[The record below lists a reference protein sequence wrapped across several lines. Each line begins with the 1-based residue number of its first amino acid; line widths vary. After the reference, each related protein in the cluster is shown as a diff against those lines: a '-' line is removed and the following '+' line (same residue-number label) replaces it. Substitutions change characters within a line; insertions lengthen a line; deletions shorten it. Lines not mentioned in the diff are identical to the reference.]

1 MKYNLNITDEG
12 VFINETLINKKIFQ
26 EEKVN
31 YSPREREDQIDY
43 LIDWIGEAKGN
54 DKELMKN
61 DLKYL
66 ISLKDKFI
74 FSSILTNEF
83 ITKSED
89 LERFNEICKEILEEN
104 KKL

>member
-1 MKYNLNITDEG
+1 MTYNLSIREEG
-12 VFINETLINKKIFQ
+12 VFINKTLIDEKIFQ

-54 DKELMKN
+54 DKELMKD

-66 ISLKDKFI
+66 ISLKDEFI
-74 FSSILTNEF
+74 FSSILTNEY

-89 LERFNEICKEILEEN
+89 LERFNEICKDILEKN
-104 KKL
+104 KA